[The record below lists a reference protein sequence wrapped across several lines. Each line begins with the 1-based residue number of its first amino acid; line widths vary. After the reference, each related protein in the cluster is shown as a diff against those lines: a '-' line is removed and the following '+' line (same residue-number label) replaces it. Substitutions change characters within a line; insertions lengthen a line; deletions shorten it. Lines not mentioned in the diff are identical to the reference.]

1 MPNKTRPRC
10 NGNLHSTRASNMFEL
25 SELKQNRFY
34 QKVLAE
40 RQAENRLQD
49 KLEAVPIMLQHGFT
63 AEETSTILGLTLE
76 QVFQAA

>member
-1 MPNKTRPRC
+1 
-10 NGNLHSTRASNMFEL
+10 MFEL

-63 AEETSTILGLTLE
+63 VEETSKILGLTLE
-76 QVFQAA
+76 QVLQAA

>member
-1 MPNKTRPRC
+1 
-10 NGNLHSTRASNMFEL
+10 MFEL

-63 AEETSTILGLTLE
+63 AEETSNILGLTLE
-76 QVFQAA
+76 QVLQVT